1 MAEKRAFTL
10 FLWVFS
16 ACTAKAN
23 FWTWLWQTFQN
34 TQFAQKI
41 RIKFHMNDVYIE
53 MSKKK
58 YSLTKKKKSNKKI
71 AEIFKSSKN
80 QRKFAKIETE
90 KEIECIDVKS
100 VESEI
105 NLNGSYN
112 CCYWTFFLIQCLVS
126 RYLSAALLLDK
137 KWQSTSKNRTKTKLN
152 GMEYQTEVDV
162 NQPRMGKESVSQIT
176 VSLCLT
182 ARLWKF
188 TWKIASH

>member
-1 MAEKRAFTL
+1 MRRQWLKRERSHFFMSVQGLYGTSKL
-10 FLWVFS
+10 LNLIV
-16 ACTAKAN
+16 AN
-23 FWTWLWQTFQN
+23 ISEHTIHTKDSHQIPHEWC
-34 TQFAQKI
+34 
-41 RIKFHMNDVYIE
+41 VYWNE
-53 MSKKK
+53 QKK
-58 YSLTKKKKSNKKI
+58 YSLTKKNSNKKI

-152 GMEYQTEVDV
+152 GMKWIAYQLKL
-162 NQPRMGKESVSQIT
+162 M
-176 VSLCLT
+176 
-182 ARLWKF
+182 
-188 TWKIASH
+188 

>member
-10 FLWVFS
+10 FYECSVPVRQ
-16 ACTAKAN
+16 K
-23 FWTWLWQTFQN
+23 QTFELDCGKHFRTHN
-34 TQFAQKI
+34 SHKRFASNSTWMMCILKWAKKSIHWQK
-41 RIKFHMNDVYIE
+41 KN
-53 MSKKK
+53 
-58 YSLTKKKKSNKKI
+58 SNKKI

-152 GMEYQTEVDV
+152 GMKYRTEVDV